1 LEKGKKRT
9 DGGFY
14 FLDIKDKQGR
24 PGRAFQAERFVK
36 ILYYLCLT
44 PWTPD
49 PLDPSFPWSVEASM
63 PENITFRTHLLGSV
77 TDFTASCD
85 MKPWVEPQ
93 LLVELVVSLAR
104 YREEGKKLSPQIYLC
119 ERLSQI
125 LKRLP
130 DSDSVKIGECP
141 LAEEA
146 VGEILKKCAPI
157 AGGGWCVFVEGSAG
171 GLIFGLFR
179 GSLNPLAIPIDKTLF
194 SGDPGDMKVVRLHQT
209 ADDCIELMNH
219 CGERHNIFL
228 SHRKEDSPHPKK
240 YSRRGTL
247 LKNIT
252 L

>member
-1 LEKGKKRT
+1 
-9 DGGFY
+9 
-14 FLDIKDKQGR
+14 
-24 PGRAFQAERFVK
+24 
-36 ILYYLCLT
+36 
-44 PWTPD
+44 
-49 PLDPSFPWSVEASM
+49 M